1 MQRQLRDI
9 EQHTVS
15 SGSPG
20 DNSLLGL
27 TLRQGQEQE
36 MTLQT
41 ALLYPQHDQRR
52 TQHISVFS
60 KPWERAIPG
69 IDLPAR
75 EARLFSPLCIN
86 TLPKTEIP
94 HEYRQNKPTKRHQPA
109 AANLTAGLRDPTWSH
124 IPASSTYSL
133 FSAIRADFTSGGGKG
148 QQEIN
153 SITTSPLEITHLFVH
168 LNIQTVRHFVVLGKE
183 QKKKKIEI
191 NSIKP
196 ESQGEFEFN
205 SQKVFA

>member
-1 MQRQLRDI
+1 M
-9 EQHTVS
+9 
-15 SGSPG
+15 
-20 DNSLLGL
+20 
-27 TLRQGQEQE
+27 
-36 MTLQT
+36 
-41 ALLYPQHDQRR
+41 
-52 TQHISVFS
+52 FS

-109 AANLTAGLRDPTWSH
+109 ATNLTAGLRDPTWSH

-183 QKKKKIEI
+183 QKKKIEI
-191 NSIKP
+191 NSIKH